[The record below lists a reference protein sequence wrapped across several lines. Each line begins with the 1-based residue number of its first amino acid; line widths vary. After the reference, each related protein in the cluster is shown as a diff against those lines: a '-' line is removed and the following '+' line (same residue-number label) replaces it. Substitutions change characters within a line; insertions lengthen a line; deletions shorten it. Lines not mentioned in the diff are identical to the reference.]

1 MFKVIA
7 RYAPVVA
14 AFGVL
19 TSGSLAANAQRAV
32 GPAQPPSVTVSYDD
46 LNLKTS
52 AGVDALYARLRSA
65 SRSVCNVGQG
75 RALADTMESRSCY
88 RQVLET
94 AVGNANLPTLT
105 ARHLIESAHQG

>member
-1 MFKVIA
+1 MFKRVA

-19 TSGSLAANAQRAV
+19 TSGAFAANAQRAEAAA
-32 GPAQPPSVTVSYDD
+32 PMPSIAVSYED
-46 LNLKTS
+46 LNLNTPS
-52 AGVDALYARLRSA
+52 GVDALYARLRAA
-65 SRSVCNVGQG
+65 SRSVCNVGQ
-75 RALADTMESRSCY
+75 SRGLVGVMASKDCY

-105 ARHLIESAHQG
+105 ARHRIETARQG

>member
-1 MFKVIA
+1 MFRVIA

-19 TSGSLAANAQRAV
+19 TAGAFAANAQRV
-32 GPAQPPSVTVSYDD
+32 ETVAQIPSVAVSYED
-46 LNLKTS
+46 LNLNTS
-52 AGVDALYARLRSA
+52 AGVDALYARLRAA
-65 SRSVCNVGQG
+65 SRSVCDVGQR
-75 RALADTMESRSCY
+75 RALGDVMASRSCY

-105 ARHLIESAHQG
+105 ARHRIESAREG